1 MALESF
7 FEDLVLDTRE
17 AIENFI
23 VFLEEEPHIE
33 IDDAPDIKDADQ
45 ETICGL
51 IEFIES
57 RYGSSERH

>member
-1 MALESF
+1 MK
-7 FEDLVLDTRE
+7 RR
-17 AIENFI
+17 NFI
-23 VFLEEEPHIE
+23 AFLEEGPHIE
-33 IDDAPDIKDADQ
+33 IDDVPDMKDADE

>member
-23 VFLEEEPHIE
+23 AFLEEGPHIE
-33 IDDAPDIKDADQ
+33 IDDVPDMKDADE

-57 RYGSSERH
+57 RYDSSERQ